1 VPDPSTDAT
10 TSGDH
15 KRFRGIYRQQTEQLE
30 KRRMESAEAL
40 RKNLESGVKNL
51 ASKRQQAGDR
61 LGTARCEAL
70 LASITSKPLNDVAS
84 SGAPAPALAAARP
97 TVTPPPAAPAITP
110 AAPMPGNSAA
120 PKVLFANGVK
130 IEVLIGRPAKTEG
143 GDLDDEM
150 QVINPRVKF
159 TNTSTTQAY
168 DGYTVSF
175 ILLGESTVDIK
186 VAKVL
191 QRVDFPVSLPI
202 RQMYENKLPSVT
214 TQFDTTGAVFGFKYQ
229 GWVVQVT
236 DPNGAIVLT
245 KSTSSAFEKL
255 AEKVKLMKAD
265 ECYDKKL
272 TSVTDPDRRF

>member
-1 VPDPSTDAT
+1 
-10 TSGDH
+10 
-15 KRFRGIYRQQTEQLE
+15 
-30 KRRMESAEAL
+30 
-40 RKNLESGVKNL
+40 
-51 ASKRQQAGDR
+51 
-61 LGTARCEAL
+61 
-70 LASITSKPLNDVAS
+70 
-84 SGAPAPALAAARP
+84 PAPALTAARSP
-97 TVTPPPAAPAITP
+97 VTPPPAVPAITP
-110 AAPMPGNSAA
+110 AAPMQINTAA
-120 PKVLFANGVK
+120 PKVSFASGVK
-130 IEVLIGRPAKTEG
+130 IEVIIGRPAKTEG

-175 ILLGESTVDIK
+175 ILLGESTVDMK

-236 DPNGAIVLT
+236 DPNGVIVLT

-272 TSVTDPDRRF
+272 TSVSDPDDRF